1 MQCIVIQKF
10 VIFGGQGSDLD
21 SGENGRLVYS
31 LRGTGIEKQVFLIH
45 DSINTTII
53 LHINQ

>member
-10 VIFGGQGSDLD
+10 VIFWGQGSDLD

>member
-1 MQCIVIQKF
+1 MHCILIQEF
-10 VIFGGQGSDLD
+10 VIFLRQGSDLD

-31 LRGTGIEKQVFLIH
+31 LRGTGIEKQVFLID

-53 LHINQ
+53 LLINQ